1 MKKAISLFL
10 ALILLI
16 GVFSVIPVSA
26 EDRDDELHID
36 RAYLSVGQPLS
47 VSCPEGDT
55 LRCFV
60 GDEEVAA
67 EGFVLKPEYYE
78 NWITVKA

>member
-1 MKKAISLFL
+1 MKKTISLFL

-26 EDRDDELHID
+26 EDRDDDDDELHID

-67 EGFVLKPEYYE
+67 EVQST
-78 NWITVKA
+78 WV